1 MKREEKNEISL
12 ARIINGALKEFAEK
26 GYSGASI
33 NVICSQEN
41 LSKGILYHYF
51 TAKDELYL
59 ACVSK
64 CFSDLTEFLKRNIFI
79 ENNDVKKQLE
89 NYFMVRFKFF
99 QKYPL
104 YQRIF
109 TDSIIHY
116 PKHLENEI
124 FKIMSEFNNLNIFL
138 LNKILTP
145 LKLRSDITKEE
156 VIETFKE
163 YQDYVNIHFKM
174 NGSEDEVAYHEKK
187 CLRALYTLL
196 YGVVEREGA
205 VKWVQIL

>member
-12 ARIINGALKEFAEK
+12 NRIINGALKEFSEK
-26 GYSGASI
+26 GYDAASI
-33 NVICSQEN
+33 NTICHQEK

-51 TAKDELYL
+51 STKDELYL
-59 ACVSK
+59 ACVLK
-64 CFSDLTEFLKRNIFI
+64 CFSDLTKLLKKNIFI
-79 ENNDVKKQLE
+79 ESDDVKKQLE
-89 NYFMVRFKFF
+89 NYFIVRFNFF

-124 FKIMSEFNNLNIFL
+124 SNIMSEFNNLNIYL
-138 LNKILTP
+138 LDKILTP
-145 LKLRSDITKEE
+145 LKFRDDITKKE

-163 YQDYVNIHFKM
+163 YQDYVNIHFRI
-174 NGSEDEVAYHEKK
+174 NNSEDEIIYHEKK

-196 YGVVEREGA
+196 YGVVER
-205 VKWVQIL
+205 